1 MASEK
6 LFTEVFI
13 RYPGF
18 KTKAVTLSYDDGTVH
33 DRRMIEALNRYG
45 LKCTFNLNSG
55 TIGKPGKVSR
65 EEMVTLYAGHETAV
79 HTLTH
84 PHLNNLSLGQIAYQV
99 TEDRKNLE
107 EIFQRPV
114 EGMAYP
120 FGLTETP
127 GQVDAFRSCGI
138 RYARTT
144 VSTHGFSLPTDP
156 LRWNPTCHHADPKL
170 PELVNTFLQP
180 DDMEHPWRIT
190 CKLLY
195 VWGHSYEFDGKW
207 EDLESVCR
215 LLSGHDEVWYATNG
229 EIIDYLEAYRRLR
242 STVDGRYLYN
252 PSAASLY
259 LHVADSDIIVE
270 PGQTIHL

>member
-33 DRRMIEALNRYG
+33 DQRMIEALNRYG

-55 TIGKPGKVSR
+55 TIGKPGKVSE

-84 PHLNNLSLGQIAYQV
+84 PRLNNLSLGQIAYQV
-99 TEDRKNLE
+99 TQDRKNLE
-107 EIFQRPV
+107 DIFHRPI

-120 FGLTETP
+120 CGLRDTP
-127 GQVDAFRSCGI
+127 GQVDALKSCGI

-144 VSTHGFSLPTDP
+144 VSTHDFALPVDP
-156 LRWNPTCHHADPKL
+156 LRWNPTCHHADPML
-170 PELVNTFLQP
+170 PELVKTFLQP
-180 DDMEHPWRIT
+180 SQWDRSWRVY

-207 EDLESVCR
+207 DELESVCR
-215 LLSGHDEVWYATNG
+215 LLSGHEEVWYATNG

-242 STVDGRYLYN
+242 PTVDSQYLYN
-252 PSAASLY
+252 PSAMTLY
-259 LHVADSDIIVE
+259 LNAEGRDVTIGT
-270 PGQTIHL
+270 GQTIQL